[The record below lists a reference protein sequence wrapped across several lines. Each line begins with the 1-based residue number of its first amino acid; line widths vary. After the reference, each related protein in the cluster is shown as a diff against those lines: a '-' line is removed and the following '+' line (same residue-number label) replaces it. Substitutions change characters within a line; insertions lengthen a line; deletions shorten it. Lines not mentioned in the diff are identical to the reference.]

1 MIGIF
6 DSGYGGLTIF
16 KEIEKKL
23 PQHDFVYLG
32 DNART
37 PYGER
42 SQSIIYKYT
51 TQAVDYLFSHDCDLI
66 ILACNTASALA
77 LRKIQQ
83 EYLPKHHKGK
93 NVLGVIRPLAEEVG
107 ELSKNSK
114 VAVLGTT
121 STVESGTYVEEFENI
136 DRNIKVI
143 QQACPLLVPLI
154 EQSKENSPET
164 SIVLM
169 EYMRPIKKEEP
180 DVVVL
185 GCTHYGFLQNAI
197 QNFFGD
203 NTKVLDSGKVV
214 AKKWIEYLENHPN
227 IVSPATGEPIR
238 KFLTTNSTEKF
249 DIAAEKF
256 LGRKIKSKTIKLT

>member
-23 PQHDFVYLG
+23 PQYDFVYLG

-42 SQSIIYKYT
+42 SQNIIYKYT
-51 TQAVDYLFSHDCDLI
+51 TQAIDYLFSRDCDLI

-83 EYLPKHHKGK
+83 EYLPERHKAK

-121 STVESGTYVEEFENI
+121 STVESGSYIEEFENI

-169 EYMRPIKKEEP
+169 EYMRPVKKEEP
-180 DVVVL
+180 GVVVL
-185 GCTHYGFLQNAI
+185 GCTHYGFLQSAI

-203 NTKVLDSGKVV
+203 NTTFPGL
-214 AKKWIEYLENHPN
+214 
-227 IVSPATGEPIR
+227 
-238 KFLTTNSTEKF
+238 
-249 DIAAEKF
+249 
-256 LGRKIKSKTIKLT
+256 

>member
-121 STVESGTYVEEFENI
+121 STVESG
-136 DRNIKVI
+136 
-143 QQACPLLVPLI
+143 
-154 EQSKENSPET
+154 
-164 SIVLM
+164 
-169 EYMRPIKKEEP
+169 
-180 DVVVL
+180 
-185 GCTHYGFLQNAI
+185 
-197 QNFFGD
+197 
-203 NTKVLDSGKVV
+203 
-214 AKKWIEYLENHPN
+214 
-227 IVSPATGEPIR
+227 
-238 KFLTTNSTEKF
+238 
-249 DIAAEKF
+249 
-256 LGRKIKSKTIKLT
+256 